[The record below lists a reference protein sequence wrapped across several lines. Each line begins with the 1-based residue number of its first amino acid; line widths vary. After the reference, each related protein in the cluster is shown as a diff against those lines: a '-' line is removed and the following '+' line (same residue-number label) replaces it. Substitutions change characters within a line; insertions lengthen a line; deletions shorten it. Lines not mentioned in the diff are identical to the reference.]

1 MKYSVT
7 VIRDLDGS
15 LPLRLGY
22 KKSVDVILYPK
33 LCTDSWFSLTF
44 SKRIPEGL
52 CNLFQVNDLTFGRN
66 ASEEESGHFL
76 CFPSSCVLVCCGILG
91 GFLFAFIS
99 GCMVKF
105 STFSNQFLTSL
116 AYYSVGSLC
125 QSEKPIWNAVIWLDR
140 NRTADRVQR
149 LRCVRGTQTDCRID
163 SLCEAPVAP
172 MFTLSDGPFWQPSQ
186 KQTSHSR
193 KKEMPH
199 HKTT

>member
-1 MKYSVT
+1 MYIYEVQCDC

-22 KKSVDVILYPK
+22 KKSVDVVLYPK

-91 GFLFAFIS
+91 GFLFAFFS

-125 QSEKPIWNAVIWLDR
+125 QFIHYVRAHLKCCYLTWQEQDCWQSPETTLCQR
-140 NRTADRVQR
+140 NTNR
-149 LRCVRGTQTDCRID
+149 L
-163 SLCEAPVAP
+163 
-172 MFTLSDGPFWQPSQ
+172 
-186 KQTSHSR
+186 
-193 KKEMPH
+193 
-199 HKTT
+199 